1 MRHKPIRVNWDEL
14 ESAFDN
20 PNQELVYYVDL
31 VDGHVVL
38 EGEGEENDF
47 DEDDEQYNVNPA
59 PAASPGSDKTRAYID
74 TLTVDVKLGWI
85 ERFIVDTEDLEPELR
100 AGLNEALDSE
110 EPAPRIIEV
119 LRDSPE
125 GKDRWYLYRADRLHD
140 MIDDW
145 LERNGVKTT
154 DTPPWS

>member
-47 DEDDEQYNVNPA
+47 DEDDEQYNVNPT

-85 ERFIVDTEDLEPELR
+85 ERFIAETEDLEPELR
-100 AGLNEALDSE
+100 TKLNEALDSD
-110 EPAPRIIEV
+110 EPAPRIIEA
-119 LRDSPE
+119 LRESPE
-125 GKDRWYLYRADRLHD
+125 GKDRWYLYRADCLHD
-140 MIDDW
+140 MIGDW
-145 LERNGVKTT
+145 LERNGVTT
-154 DTPPWS
+154 TNPPPWS

>member
-1 MRHKPIRVNWDEL
+1 MKHKPIRVNWDEL

-47 DEDDEQYNVNPA
+47 DEDDEQYNVNPV

-85 ERFIVDTEDLEPELR
+85 ERFIAETENLEPELR
-100 AGLNEALDSE
+100 TKLNEALDSD
-110 EPAPRIIEV
+110 EPAPSIIEA
-119 LRDSPE
+119 LRESPE
-125 GKDRWYLYRADRLHD
+125 GKDRWYLYRADCLHD

-145 LERNGVKTT
+145 LERNGVTT
-154 DTPPWS
+154 TNPSPWS